1 MEDDLCEYETVEY
14 RVSAHDEWRRTYV
27 NTNDNNEADDYP
39 GLDLEE
45 EESKHSVSLCVG
57 GLCS

>member
-1 MEDDLCEYETVEY
+1 M
-14 RVSAHDEWRRTYV
+14 

-39 GLDLEE
+39 RLDLEE